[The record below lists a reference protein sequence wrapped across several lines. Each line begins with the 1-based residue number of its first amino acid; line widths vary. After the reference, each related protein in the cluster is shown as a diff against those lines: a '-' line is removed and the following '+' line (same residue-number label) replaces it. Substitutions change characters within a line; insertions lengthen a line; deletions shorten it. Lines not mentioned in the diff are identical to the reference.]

1 MLSHIILSRAL
12 FLYSKS
18 RKEKKK
24 NNDLVVLPSHNNSGI
39 IEMFMDWKIVVRHGF
54 RLQKLKR
61 PVIVRNINRTNNSA
75 SAITYQVEVNV
86 YYKNYIKRMKIDIY
100 NLERTEVIL
109 GVPQLQVHNLKINWK
124 IGKIK
129 IIRCLSLCGRNTK
142 KKKNR
147 KAEKERRIATIE
159 EEKIIKQIV
168 KNKKDWEKKEEVKV
182 GYRKIKE
189 IVPKRF
195 LKWKKVFGKVESERI
210 PTRKI
215 WDHAI
220 DLKEIFKL

>member
-1 MLSHIILSRAL
+1 MTYNTVTLVMLSHIILSRAL
-12 FLYSKS
+12 FLCSKS

-75 SAITYQVEVNV
+75 SAITHQVEVNV

-109 GVPQLQVHNLKINWK
+109 GVP
-124 IGKIK
+124 
-129 IIRCLSLCGRNTK
+129 
-142 KKKNR
+142 
-147 KAEKERRIATIE
+147 
-159 EEKIIKQIV
+159 
-168 KNKKDWEKKEEVKV
+168 
-182 GYRKIKE
+182 
-189 IVPKRF
+189 
-195 LKWKKVFGKVESERI
+195 
-210 PTRKI
+210 
-215 WDHAI
+215 
-220 DLKEIFKL
+220 